1 MVCQKHF
8 HAYASWDAKYW
19 KEAVGGEMDSII
31 SNGAWEITNCPKGC
45 KPVIHKWIYK
55 RKIRFDGII
64 EKYEERLVVKGYTQK
79 EGDDFLLL
87 SSSSDCNN

>member
-31 SNGAWEITNCPKGC
+31 SNGVWEITDCPKGC